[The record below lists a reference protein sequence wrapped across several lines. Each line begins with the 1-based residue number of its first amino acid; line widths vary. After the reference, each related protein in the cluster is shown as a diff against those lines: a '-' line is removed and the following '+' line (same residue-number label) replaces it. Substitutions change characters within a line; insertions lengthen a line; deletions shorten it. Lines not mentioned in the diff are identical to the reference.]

1 MKKNILFILSGYHHG
16 GTNKSL
22 QNMLSLLDNDLY
34 NFYLFTT
41 NKDDF
46 YKNVF
51 KKYNIIECPTFLFNY
66 CNSSILFFRLLRLI
80 NKLCFNKIYDLLIY
94 RVVKGIENKYILDKV
109 VAFEEG
115 NPKYIAKFFICK
127 KIAWIHCDYKLY
139 NKIFAPNLKKEYKD
153 YSKFDN
159 IICVSK
165 VATNSFKSFF
175 PQLSHKVD
183 YIYNLLD
190 VVAIQKLSKS
200 DIEFKNINCF
210 KIVSIGRLVPVKQF
224 EIIPH
229 IVSEILKIN
238 NKIQFKWYII
248 GDGEQPTK
256 EKILYEIKKYKVE
269 NFIFCL
275 GSKDNPYP
283 YIKNSQLLVST
294 SFSESCPYV
303 INESI
308 ILGIP
313 VVVSNFESAFELV
326 KRENG
331 IISAVKDM
339 PALLFKIIS
348 NTNGMYD
355 DMKDKA
361 SSVTYDNSHIINKLN
376 LLFNI

>member
-22 QNMLSLLDNDLY
+22 QNMLSLLDNESY
-34 NFYLFTT
+34 NFFLFTT
-41 NKDDF
+41 NKDDY
-46 YKNVF
+46 YKDVF
-51 KKYNIIECPTFLFNY
+51 NTYNIIKCPSFLFHY
-66 CNSSILFFRLLRLI
+66 CNSSNLTFKLLRYI
-80 NKLCFNKIYDLLIY
+80 NRFFFNKIYNNLIKKT
-94 RVVKGIENKYILDKV
+94 VQEIEKKYIFDKV

-115 NPKYIAKFFICK
+115 YPKNIAKYFKCK

-139 NKIFAPNLKKEYKD
+139 NNMFSPNLKKEYED

-165 VATNSFKSFF
+165 VATKSFNSFF

-190 VVAIQKLSKS
+190 IETIQKLSK
-200 DIEFKNINCF
+200 FKIDFEDVNCF
-210 KIVSIGRLVPVKQF
+210 KIISIGRLVPVKQF
-224 EIIPH
+224 EIIPK
-229 IVSEILKIN
+229 IVNEILRIN
-238 NKIQFKWYII
+238 NHIKFKWYII
-248 GDGEQPTK
+248 GDGESSTK
-256 EKILYEIKKYKVE
+256 EKIFLEIKKYNVE
-269 NFIFCL
+269 NFVFCL

-283 YIKNSQLLVST
+283 YIKSSHLLVST

-326 KRENG
+326 KHENG